1 MDKYDRLLLAAL
13 IENGRASFADLARR
27 VNLSPPAVA
36 DRVAKL
42 EAAGIITGYHASVDL
57 AKVGLPI
64 ECVIE
69 LRITD
74 RDYKRTQ
81 EALEN
86 IPQLTLC
93 HRVTGDACL
102 LIKAAVASMPELQD
116 LIDQIGKYGATKT
129 SLILSTPF
137 EQRIPGV
144 LQERGAKVETLQTVK
159 G

>member
-1 MDKYDRLLLAAL
+1 MDKYDRLLLSAL

-42 EAAGIITGYHASVDL
+42 ESAGIITGYHASVDL
-57 AKVGLPI
+57 AKIGLPI

-69 LRITD
+69 LRIID
-74 RDYKRTQ
+74 HDYKRTQ
-81 EALEN
+81 EALEK

-116 LIDQIGKYGATKT
+116 LIDQIAQYGSTKT
-129 SLILSTPF
+129 SLILSTSF

-144 LQERGAKVETLQTVK
+144 LQERGKVELLRTVK